1 MIYLENLS
9 GKKEESIKELKQLF
23 QKINENKENLKF
35 KIQKVFTKI
44 RNSINN
50 REDEVL
56 LIVDEKFEELFC
68 KEELIKESEKLP
80 NKLKMSLEKGKIKEN
95 DWKDK
100 NKLIC
105 LINDCINI
113 ENNIKEI
120 NLINETIKNCNSK
133 ADLNIKFIP
142 EENEIEEFLK
152 SIKNFGILNYDK
164 NINNILDKPNE
175 EQQIINNNLFGKP
188 KKLTA
193 AKKK

>member
-120 NLINETIKNCNSK
+120 NIINETIKNCNSK